1 MIDGVMSI
9 MKHRTIVG
17 AHTSAAGGVYTALE
31 RAHGLSIAALQMFG
45 SSPKQY
51 KVKFPSE
58 DDVKRFFELREE
70 YAIQHI
76 FLHAPYLVNLASE
89 KPFVRHMSREALAGH
104 LQIADTLEADGVIFH
119 IGSVGVAGNKEEGI
133 ERVVKGIERA
143 YGDTD
148 HHSLL
153 IIENS
158 SGGGGKLGT
167 TIHEMAQILDGVSR
181 PVGVCLDTA
190 HLYGAGVLDFTESH
204 MAEFFQE
211 WDARISPSA
220 LKVMHINDS
229 RGALGSFLDR
239 HENIGEGYIGEKGFV
254 SLATYEQVRAVPWI
268 LEVPGF
274 AGEGPDAKNV
284 AILNRIVQ
292 G

>member
-1 MIDGVMSI
+1 MIDSERI
-9 MKHRTIVG
+9 DMKRRIIVG
-17 AHTSAAGGVYTALE
+17 AHISAAGGVYTALT
-31 RAHGLSIAALQMFG
+31 RAHAFPIFALQMFG

-51 KVKFPSE
+51 KVTVPSQ
-58 DDVKRFFELREE
+58 DAVQQFKELRKE

-104 LQIADTLEADGVIFH
+104 LQIADTLEADGVVFH
-119 IGSVGVAGNKEEGI
+119 IGSVGVSGNKEQGI
-133 ERVVKGIERA
+133 ERVIQGIVRV

-158 SGGGGKLGT
+158 SGGSGKLGT
-167 TIHEMAQILDGVSR
+167 TIQEMAQILDGVSR

-190 HLYGAGVLDFTESH
+190 HLYGAGVLDFIEPQLK
-204 MAEFFQE
+204 EFFQE
-211 WDARISPSA
+211 WDAKIHHSA
-220 LKVMHINDS
+220 LKVIHANDS

-239 HENIGEGYIGEKGFV
+239 HENIGEGHIGERGFF
-254 SLATYEQVRAVPWI
+254 SLATYNQVRSVPWI

-274 AGEGPDAKNV
+274 AGQGPDAENI

-292 G
+292 Q